1 MKQLK
6 WVMCGLVLF
15 MLAGCSSTNS
25 TDDTNT
31 ESYEELTLR
40 IKQLG
45 DEISELRE
53 ENTRLFEKVQAI
65 QNNEIV
71 PVELSD
77 QILYEN
83 HLMPFA
89 ILVPK
94 ESGLNL
100 VVYARAGSLS
110 INVSV
115 NNEIHFIQGYELI
128 SKLQITETPV
138 EHGYSPN
145 DIVKTLNDQWVV
157 VQNGRIENSLDEVTN
172 QMVEA
177 FLKEIEIY

>member
-6 WVMCGLVLF
+6 WVICGLVL
-15 MLAGCSSTNS
+15 MLLVGCAASSN

-31 ESYEELTLR
+31 ASYESLTLR

-45 DEISELRE
+45 DEINELRE
-53 ENTRLFEKVQAI
+53 ENTLLHEKLQSI
-65 QNNEIV
+65 QNNEIA
-71 PVELSD
+71 PVELQD

-83 HLMPFA
+83 SLMPFA

-94 ESGLNL
+94 ESGLDL
-100 VVYARAGSLS
+100 VVYARLGSLS

-115 NNEIHFIQGYELI
+115 NNEIHFIQGYALI
-128 SKLQITETPV
+128 SKVQITETPI

-145 DIVKTLNDQWVV
+145 DIVKILNDQWVV
-157 VQNGRIENSLDEVTN
+157 VRNSRIENSLDEETN
-172 QMVEA
+172 QKVEA
-177 FLKEIEIY
+177 FLKDIQIY

>member
-1 MKQLK
+1 MKQMK
-6 WVMCGLVLF
+6 WVICGLVL
-15 MLAGCSSTNS
+15 MLLVGCSTPKS

-31 ESYEELTLR
+31 ASYESLTLR

-45 DEISELRE
+45 DEVNELRE
-53 ENTRLFEKVQAI
+53 ENTLLHEKLQSI
-65 QNNEIV
+65 QNNEIA
-71 PVELSD
+71 PVELQD

-83 HLMPFA
+83 PLMPFA

-94 ESGLNL
+94 ESGLDL

-115 NNEIHFIQGYELI
+115 NNEIHFIQGYALI
-128 SKLQITETPV
+128 SKVQISETPI

-157 VQNGRIENSLDEVTN
+157 VRNSRIENSLDEETN
-172 QMVEA
+172 QKVEA
-177 FLKEIEIY
+177 FLKDIEIY

>member
-6 WVMCGLVLF
+6 WVICGLVL
-15 MLAGCSSTNS
+15 MLLVGCSTSNNTDDANS
-25 TDDTNT
+25 T
-31 ESYEELTLR
+31 SYEELTLR

-53 ENTRLFEKVQAI
+53 ENTLLHEKLQSI
-65 QNNEIV
+65 QNNEIA
-71 PVELSD
+71 PVELQD

-83 HLMPFA
+83 SLMPFA

-94 ESGLNL
+94 ESGLDL
-100 VVYARAGSLS
+100 VVYARFGSLS

-128 SKLQITETPV
+128 SKAQITETPI
-138 EHGYSPN
+138 EHGYSLH

-157 VQNGRIENSLDEVTN
+157 VRNSRIENSLDEQTN
-172 QMVEA
+172 QKVEA
-177 FLKEIEIY
+177 FLKDIQIY

>member
-6 WVMCGLVLF
+6 WVICGLVL
-15 MLAGCSSTNS
+15 MLLVGCAASSN

-31 ESYEELTLR
+31 ASYESLTLR

-45 DEISELRE
+45 DEINELRE
-53 ENTRLFEKVQAI
+53 ENTLLHEKLQSI
-65 QNNEIV
+65 QNNEIA
-71 PVELSD
+71 PVELQD

-83 HLMPFA
+83 SLMPFA

-94 ESGLNL
+94 ESGLDL
-100 VVYARAGSLS
+100 VVYARLGSLS

-115 NNEIHFIQGYELI
+115 NNEIHFIQGYALI
-128 SKLQITETPV
+128 SKVQITETPI

-145 DIVKTLNDQWVV
+145 DIVKILNDQWVV
-157 VQNGRIENSLDEVTN
+157 VRNSRIENSLDEQTN
-172 QMVEA
+172 QKVEA
-177 FLKEIEIY
+177 FLKDIEIY

>member
-1 MKQLK
+1 MKQMK
-6 WVMCGLVLF
+6 WVICGLVL
-15 MLAGCSSTNS
+15 MLLVGCSTPKS

-31 ESYEELTLR
+31 ASYESLTLR

-45 DEISELRE
+45 DEVNELRE
-53 ENTRLFEKVQAI
+53 ENTLLHEKLQSI
-65 QNNEIV
+65 QNNEIA
-71 PVELSD
+71 PVELQD

-83 HLMPFA
+83 SLMPFA

-94 ESGLNL
+94 ESGLDL

-115 NNEIHFIQGYELI
+115 NNEIHFIQGYALI
-128 SKLQITETPV
+128 SKVQISETPI

-157 VQNGRIENSLDEVTN
+157 VRNSRIENSLDEETN
-172 QMVEA
+172 QKVEA
-177 FLKEIEIY
+177 FLKDIEIY

>member
-6 WVMCGLVLF
+6 WVICGLVL
-15 MLAGCSSTNS
+15 MLLVGCAASSN

-31 ESYEELTLR
+31 ASYESLTLR

-45 DEISELRE
+45 DEINELRE
-53 ENTRLFEKVQAI
+53 ENTLLHEKLQSI
-65 QNNEIV
+65 QNNEIA
-71 PVELSD
+71 PVELQD

-83 HLMPFA
+83 SLMPFA

-94 ESGLNL
+94 ESGLDL
-100 VVYARAGSLS
+100 VVYARFGSLS

-128 SKLQITETPV
+128 SKVQITETPI
-138 EHGYSPN
+138 EHGYSPS

-157 VQNGRIENSLDEVTN
+157 VRNSRIENSLDEQTN
-172 QMVEA
+172 QKVEA
-177 FLKEIEIY
+177 FLKDIQIY

>member
-15 MLAGCSSTNS
+15 MLAGCSSPNS

-31 ESYEELTLR
+31 ESYEELSLR

-53 ENTRLFEKVQAI
+53 ENTLLYEKVQAI
-65 QNNEIV
+65 QNNEIA
-71 PVELSD
+71 PIELSD

-83 HLMPFA
+83 PLMPFA

-94 ESGLNL
+94 ESGLSL

-128 SKLQITETPV
+128 SKLQITETPL

-157 VQNGRIENSLDEVTN
+157 VQNGRIENSLDEETN
-172 QMVEA
+172 QKVEA